1 LSEQPYF
8 DDGMSRSADSASGRR
23 SAGVKF
29 PYWIDIPIPVGG
41 LGNRLTEMLMWCRV
55 NVAAGTWAQHGHS
68 ERPKARAMPA
78 VSARFYFA
86 NETDAEAF
94 RRRWPPP
101 A

>member
-1 LSEQPYF
+1 MAGDANSNT
-8 DDGMSRSADSASGRR
+8 GRR
-23 SAGVKF
+23 AAEAKF
-29 PYWIDIPIPVGG
+29 SHRVDIPVPVGG